1 MEIASC
7 HRLLVRPID
16 AAITESD
23 SKQSSEKLL
32 ICTKLDGPFQQARV
46 LWTGMLRPSLSQ
58 NWIARKFEKAK
69 TIAASYRTTSCHAR
83 LDHLHDV
90 RRCKRFTTLYIYTV
104 GLYTPGTPRSLAP
117 LSDVTRNRAQTG
129 RSLGNFR
136 NSEIIS
142 ILTLFLRRIYGAY
155 LR

>member
-1 MEIASC
+1 MYIARVVVIAAARFFDELPLALIVRECCTGLSNIVEIASC

-90 RRCKRFTTLYIYTV
+90 RRCLLHSTYTRSV
-104 GLYTPGTPRSLAP
+104 CIHPAPRDRWLSP
-117 LSDVTRNRAQTG
+117 L
-129 RSLGNFR
+129 
-136 NSEIIS
+136 
-142 ILTLFLRRIYGAY
+142 
-155 LR
+155 